1 MIVIPNLFGAYQK
14 GREEAIKA
22 NWDDLS
28 NYEDIESKRTRND
41 LDALTLLGK
50 QADFAYDRENSRFIY
65 NANQRKDELGQLGHI
80 GDLYLTGGNN
90 ILAAASYEV
99 LNDRNQAGEVYGFL
113 NTNYGTAYDTAQ
125 ASRANANTNLM
136 GARITNQALA
146 ANFDYAL
153 KSAIQLKESEIGRA
167 LTSAEIATLRNDI
180 TLAYNRGYGSDLS
193 QHTNAG
199 RNAANAAAINSRTA
213 VVTADTGLKAA
224 EYVQEQQ
231 PRNQRITEANQVGEV
246 LNKLMTAQ
254 VQNDPTGV
262 AYWSGVYKDLTGRD
276 YIPQSPAVATGA
288 GGQALFGGGGQQ
300 VGVNTVLAQTTGSY
314 PNAIPQVASAKNT
327 QVSTPQV
334 QTSTPQ
340 TQSGATAQ
348 GATHTYTPNG
358 APLFHPS
365 LAGKHIGNGVYYNT
379 PAMYSSPVGRRAIIN
394 PTGQWGA
401 VGYGYPRQ

>member
-41 LDALTLLGK
+41 LDALTLLGR
-50 QADFAYDRENSRFIY
+50 QADFGYDRENARFTH
-65 NANQRKDELGQLGHI
+65 NANQRKDEVENLAHAGN
-80 GDLYLTGGNN
+80 LYLTGGNN

-99 LNDRNQAGEVYGFL
+99 LNDRNQAGDVYGLL
-113 NTNYGTAYDTAQ
+113 NTNYDTLYGTAQT
-125 ASRANANTNLM
+125 SRTNANTNLM
-136 GARITNQALA
+136 GARITNQALSS
-146 ANFDYAL
+146 NFDYAL
-153 KSAIQLKESEIGRA
+153 KAAIQLKESEIGRA

-180 TLAYNRGYGSDLS
+180 TLAHTRGYGSDLS
-193 QHTNAG
+193 QHTDAG
-199 RNAANAAAINSRTA
+199 RNAARTAAINSGTA
-213 VVTADTGLKAA
+213 VVAAGTALEAA
-224 EYVQEQQ
+224 KYNENRQ
-231 PRNQRITEANQVGEV
+231 PINQRITEANQVGEV
-246 LNKLMTAQ
+246 INKITTAQ

-276 YIPQSPAVATGA
+276 YIPQPPAVATGA

-300 VGVNTVLAQTTGSY
+300 VGMNTVLAQTTGSY
-314 PNAIPQVASAKNT
+314 PNAIPQVAGAKNT
-327 QVSTPQV
+327 QVSTPKA
-334 QTSTPQ
+334 QTSTPKA
-340 TQSGATAQ
+340 QSGATAQ

>member
-50 QADFAYDRENSRFIY
+50 QADFAYDRENARFIY
-65 NANQRKDELGQLGHI
+65 NTNQRKDELGQLGHI

-180 TLAYNRGYGSDLS
+180 TLAHTRGYGSDLS

-199 RNAANAAAINSRTA
+199 RNAANAAATNSQTSA
-213 VVTADTGLKAA
+213 VVAGTGLEAA
-224 EYVQEQQ
+224 KYAQKQQ
-231 PRNQRITEANQVGEV
+231 PMNQRITEANQVGNV
-246 LNKLMTAQ
+246 LNKLNTAQ
-254 VQNDPTGV
+254 VQNDLTGV
-262 AYWSGVYKDLTGRD
+262 AYWTKVYKDLTG
-276 YIPQSPAVATGA
+276 QSPVLAGA
-288 GGQALFGGGGQQ
+288 GGGGQALFGGGGQQ
-300 VGVNTVLAQTTGSY
+300 VGMNTVLAQTTGSY
-314 PNAIPQVASAKNT
+314 PNAIPQVVGTKNT
-327 QVSTPQV
+327 QV
-334 QTSTPQ
+334 STPQ

-365 LAGKHIGNGVYYNT
+365 LAGKQIGNEVYYNT
-379 PAMYSSPVGRRAIIN
+379 PAMFSYPVGRRAIIN

-401 VGYGYPRQ
+401 VGYGSQWR

>member
-50 QADFAYDRENSRFIY
+50 QADFAYDRENARFIY
-65 NANQRKDELGQLGHI
+65 NTNQRKDELGQLGHI

-193 QHTNAG
+193 QHTTAG
-199 RNAANAAAINSRTA
+199 RNAATAAATNSQTSA
-213 VVTADTGLKAA
+213 VVAGTGLEAA
-224 EYVQEQQ
+224 KYAQKQQ
-231 PRNQRITEANQVGEV
+231 PMNQRITEANQVGNV
-246 LNKLMTAQ
+246 LNKLNTAQ
-254 VQNDPTGV
+254 VQNDLTGV
-262 AYWSGVYKDLTGRD
+262 AYWTKVYEDLTG
-276 YIPQSPAVATGA
+276 QSPVVAGA
-288 GGQALFGGGGQQ
+288 GGQALLGGGGQQ
-300 VGVNTVLAQTTGSY
+300 VGANSVLPTNKTWAGGTNALPVATTATPASKT
-314 PNAIPQVASAKNT
+314 PVAVVGGV
-327 QVSTPQV
+327 QST
-334 QTSTPQ
+334 
-340 TQSGATAQ
+340 A
-348 GATHTYTPNG
+348 TPNG
-358 APLFHPS
+358 MPATDPS
-365 LAGKHIGNGVYYNT
+365 LRGKTIGNTQLFV
-379 PAMYSSPVGRRAIIN
+379 A
-394 PTGQWGA
+394 PTHTTYP
-401 VGYGYPRQ
+401 YGYHITPTKGQATNYLFWQGLK